1 MEGQYHFKEGDYYYI
16 VYAAHGCCGPSS
28 DYDVYVARA
37 RNYGGPYE
45 NILETPFFM
54 AEKEI
59 INHVVMVLW

>member
-1 MEGQYHFKEGDYYYI
+1 MRESVWKDSTTIFKEGDYYYI

-45 NILETPFFM
+45 KYSGNPIL
-54 AEKEI
+54 
-59 INHVVMVLW
+59 HGRRRRL